1 MLSLLPRV
9 AKKLNHASILKLGA
23 SSPVCSH
30 FAGLSRVTAVA
41 ESPFHMALD
50 PAKFKQLCEK

>member
-30 FAGLSRVTAVA
+30 FAGLSCYSRC
-41 ESPFHMALD
+41 SFHMALD